1 MIGKTYIELH
11 LQNHSVRLT
20 SRYLKAYSLV
30 NVLEVHSVTETSDF
44 ASIFQKDLNTHCISI
59 LSIQDDDKSLKFF
72 EEFES
77 QNNTNLKESKKG
89 LMIIADS
96 PERDYEFVYFL
107 VLGSDPLISS
117 LNLGSKNFGMF
128 CFSLEE
134 LTGSKVDLCLE
145 YINQLKS
152 VKGQMEALMKRLAAE
167 EEKISKSIS
176 HSKDAIQYFDYEN
189 EKVKEKKRKVE
200 NSVRRKVQN
209 IEELHEE
216 ILDDRNIYCTF
227 CLNEFKSVMF
237 LPCGHL
243 ELCQSCLENNFKME
257 IGDWNGDEKLCVT
270 CDMKI
275 DSAMSVSFS

>member
-20 SRYLKAYSLV
+20 SRYLRAYSLV

-44 ASIFQKDLNTHCISI
+44 ASIFKTDLNSHCISI

-96 PERDYEFVYFL
+96 PESDYEFVYFL

-134 LTGSKVDLCLE
+134 LTDSKVDLCLE

-152 VKGQMEALMKRLAAE
+152 VKGQMEALMKKLAVE
-167 EEKISKSIS
+167 EEKITKSIS

-216 ILDDRNIYCTF
+216 ILDDRNMYCVF
-227 CLNEFKSVMF
+227 CLNEFKNVMF
-237 LPCGHL
+237 LPCGHV
-243 ELCQSCLENNFKME
+243 EVCQSCLVNNFKME
-257 IGDWNGDEKLCVT
+257 LGNWNGDEKLCVT
-270 CDMKI
+270 CQMKI
-275 DSAMSVSFS
+275 DSAMGVSFS